1 MGENKV
7 KHGFI
12 TTYTSAIF
20 VRRVNDF
27 RFELSMPISKD
38 SVRPS
43 LRQCFLAFCCLASND
58 PVYMV
63 PDGFNPTLVSSLS
76 PACFWQY
83 D

>member
-7 KHGFI
+7 KNGFI
-12 TTYTSAIF
+12 TTYKSTLF

-27 RFELSMPISKD
+27 RFELSTPISKD

-43 LRQCFLAFCCLASND
+43 LRECFLAFCCLASND

-76 PACFWQY
+76 LACF
-83 D
+83 